1 MKKKWTSFI
10 LAVLLVFS
18 TAACN
23 NTQEK
28 QDKAMDDKQNAK
40 QEMAAEEEMT
50 LEELVKAAQAE
61 AAADKAG
68 TFMVYSPTS
77 RVEKALKAF
86 AEEYGI
92 QGEFYNESGQDLY
105 TKLTTELEAKVKDT
119 ADVALLQDSYLFQT
133 QLQNYD
139 YIVNYI
145 PPYLADKINEDEK
158 KSLVCYYYN
167 KLFIYNNTN
176 DAKGITNVWQL
187 TEDNYKGKIFMKD
200 ISKESI
206 NKNFFAMLTSEKWA
220 SELEK
225 AYKEYFGKDI
235 VLDEDCPNAGY
246 QFVKKYLPNVRFGS
260 GDGEIATELAD
271 GNGENVG
278 LIVYSKLRSDSVKQE
293 NLTVSAYAEKQPNC
307 FSGFMYPIYLQMIKN
322 TDRPYTAKLFIYF
335 LMTEKGFKSAFQV
348 KSSDIGTYSGNSS
361 IPSLEGDRE
370 LEFWKGCLV
379 KEDAETIQE
388 AYAKGVL
395 DFITECTSK

>member
-158 KSLVCYYYN
+158 KPLVCYYYN